1 LHFIESYFFSRWG
14 GKTVNREKSVE
25 KIEQSQRR
33 EGRVI
38 RNTRE
43 GGVLE
48 GKKLDKRKREENLY
62 I

>member
-1 LHFIESYFFSRWG
+1 MLG

-25 KIEQSQRR
+25 KIEQSKRK

-38 RNTRE
+38 RNMRE

-48 GKKLDKRKREENLY
+48 GNKLNKRKGKGRN
-62 I
+62 

>member
-1 LHFIESYFFSRWG
+1 MLG

-25 KIEQSQRR
+25 KIEQSKRK

-38 RNTRE
+38 RNMRE

-48 GKKLDKRKREENLY
+48 GNKLNKRKREENLY